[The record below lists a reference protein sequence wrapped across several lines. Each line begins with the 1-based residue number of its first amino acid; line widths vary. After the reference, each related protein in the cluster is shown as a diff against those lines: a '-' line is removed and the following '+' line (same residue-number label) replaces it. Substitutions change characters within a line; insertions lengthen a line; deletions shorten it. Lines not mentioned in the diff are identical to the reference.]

1 MKKTIHILM
10 VAILFFACQPKTS
23 IKPFDLNA
31 AKDEIAN
38 LPAALDTALG
48 NKDANSIDLSFS

>member
-1 MKKTIHILM
+1 M